1 MSKFYILC
9 IKFMRFFLFIVFF
22 TFTVVSLFIKP
33 IYNYDDSPGF
43 VSMTPEIFIYVLLGA
58 LGLIFLLKY
67 RIVINKISKSWLI
80 TIIYIFLGMI
90 FIILVP
96 LKPFSDM
103 EQIFRAAIEVSQFNF
118 SYFSDSI
125 YFRLCPNNVLV
136 SFLYGLLFM
145 AFPKDIIV
153 FKILNIICILL
164 IAQISTRLVSLYYN
178 KYSNLFYLSFLS
190 FGSVFLYIN
199 HIYTDIPFTLVSLI
213 AIYLYLK
220 NSNKPVLPIFLLVL
234 LYFIR
239 AVAVIYIIAILLD
252 YFFTY
257 KSNIGSKLKIIF
269 FIFIMCFLMFFGINS
284 LIKSMVNYQN
294 GKESIPVWS
303 YIYMGFN
310 QDEFGFQDGTHSIDR
325 NMKDVVERIRGYDV
339 KEVTEIIAKKEYWMW
354 MEGTY
359 QAQRYAFGENSDESN
374 SKFYYETAATKYLM
388 NNEQTL
394 RKVIDSFIYSQYFIL
409 FVLMLYWFVRPQS
422 DKLSVIYLVYMGMF
436 LFYVFWEIK
445 SRYIIS
451 LYPFMMIFSI
461 WTLLSLQTN
470 KKGE

>member
-1 MSKFYILC
+1 
-9 IKFMRFFLFIVFF
+9 
-22 TFTVVSLFIKP
+22 
-33 IYNYDDSPGF
+33 
-43 VSMTPEIFIYVLLGA
+43 
-58 LGLIFLLKY
+58 
-67 RIVINKISKSWLI
+67 
-80 TIIYIFLGMI
+80 
-90 FIILVP
+90 
-96 LKPFSDM
+96 
-103 EQIFRAAIEVSQFNF
+103 
-118 SYFSDSI
+118 
-125 YFRLCPNNVLV
+125 
-136 SFLYGLLFM
+136 
-145 AFPKDIIV
+145 
-153 FKILNIICILL
+153 
-164 IAQISTRLVSLYYN
+164 
-178 KYSNLFYLSFLS
+178 
-190 FGSVFLYIN
+190 
-199 HIYTDIPFTLVSLI
+199 
-213 AIYLYLK
+213 
-220 NSNKPVLPIFLLVL
+220 
-234 LYFIR
+234 
-239 AVAVIYIIAILLD
+239 
-252 YFFTY
+252 
-257 KSNIGSKLKIIF
+257 
-269 FIFIMCFLMFFGINS
+269 
-284 LIKSMVNYQN
+284 
-294 GKESIPVWS
+294 
-303 YIYMGFN
+303 MGFN